1 MTLFADTQPQLE
13 EQTEQLTNSYMEQ
26 IAAGGEAPDEET
38 LTGEIMEL
46 YMGILQDAA
55 GSVNY
60 GEETSCQVRIQLD
73 DNVYIPNTDDL
84 MTLENGILG
93 VGA

>member
-1 MTLFADTQPQLE
+1 
-13 EQTEQLTNSYMEQ
+13 
-26 IAAGGEAPDEET
+26 
-38 LTGEIMEL
+38 MEL